1 MTKTILHISLVS
13 LLLTGALMAQDMRRN
28 ATASLFSDYK
38 ASRIGDAITIF
49 VVESSNASNQ
59 AATQAGRSSDIGG
72 NFTVQSGLT
81 PSSKGGVTIG
91 TSNEF
96 SGKGSTS
103 SSGQVTAKISATID
117 SVLANGNLR
126 IKGSRKIV
134 INGEEQLISIS
145 GIVRTSDISADNAVL
160 SYNISDAVILFEGNG
175 LIQRA
180 QNPGWLTKL
189 AHWLF

>member
-1 MTKTILHISLVS
+1 MNRTLLSIALISMLAAGM
-13 LLLTGALMAQDMRRN
+13 LTAQDMRRN

-38 ASRIGDAITIF
+38 ANRIGDAITIF
-49 VVESSNASNQ
+49 VMESSAASNS
-59 AATQAGRSSDIGG
+59 AATQAGRSSDISG
-72 NFTVQSGLT
+72 NFSVQSGLT
-81 PSSKGGVTIG
+81 PSNKAGVTIG

-145 GIVRTSDISADNAVL
+145 GIVRTSDIQADNTVL

-175 LIQRA
+175 IIQRA
-180 QNPGWLTKL
+180 QSPGWLTKFV
-189 AHWLF
+189 HWLF